1 MSYLKAVVY
10 PGDVLGLHMSKP
22 EGFEYKSGQYMFVN
36 CASVSPF
43 EWYYE
48 FQETQLVALV

>member
-1 MSYLKAVVY
+1 
-10 PGDVLGLHMSKP
+10 
-22 EGFEYKSGQYMFVN
+22 MFVN

-48 FQETQLVALV
+48 FQETQLVALVWYYYIKNVASK